1 MRTIEL
7 RQLRYFSV
15 LCKELHFGRAAE
27 LAFVTQPALSQQ
39 IAKLEEQI
47 GLQLF
52 GRDRRQVQLTAAG
65 RVFRDGVD
73 KIFAELELSLR
84 LARQAGDQTVFE
96 LSLGMVEYTALPFLP
111 ASMIRLQALYP
122 DVKIARHEMNAA
134 GQIEALLQ
142 RQIDVGFGVPVSS
155 LPSDGEILSEPILE
169 SHWTLLV
176 QDSHR
181 LASLGS
187 IRLDD
192 LAENGN
198 RVGRHLFYD
207 IKSRGYTGSR
217 SNLERLL
224 KVWRAVENIEP
235 DEPPPNIDV
244 SEPVRD
250 PDTGHMIS
258 SVVAA
263 ALCIKPRGLLT
274 DRQARKVNALKQG
287 SRAFAIMR
295 GLAMRFNG
303 ILRSGRSQA
312 LDEWIDD
319 AIDTELTA
327 IMRFASVL
335 RRDIDALKNAIEL
348 PWSNSQ
354 AEGQINRLK
363 MLKRAMYGRA
373 DPELMRARMLPLNHR
388 N

>member
-1 MRTIEL
+1 MRAIEL

-52 GRDRRQVQLTAAG
+52 VRDRRQVQLTAAG

-192 LAENGN
+192 LAA
-198 RVGRHLFYD
+198 
-207 IKSRGYTGSR
+207 
-217 SNLERLL
+217 ERLIVPAREINAPL
-224 KVWRAVENIEP
+224 YDSVISHCRAAGFI
-235 DEPPPNIDV
+235 PNFVYETMQAQVGITLV
-244 SEPVRD
+244 Q
-250 PDTGHMIS
+250 
-258 SVVAA
+258 
-263 ALCIKPRGLLT
+263 RGL
-274 DRQARKVNALKQG
+274 G
-287 SRAFAIMR
+287 
-295 GLAMRFNG
+295 AMLG
-303 ILRSGRSQA
+303 A
-312 LDEWIDD
+312 
-319 AIDTELTA
+319 AYV
-327 IMRFASVL
+327 FASVPVGL
-335 RRDIDALKNAIEL
+335 RTIPIEGLDALPVHSFRRVDESRGLVLDFIEL
-348 PWSNSQ
+348 AQ
-354 AEGQINRLK
+354 E
-363 MLKRAMYGRA
+363 
-373 DPELMRARMLPLNHR
+373 EARRSGMPPLEPAAGK
-388 N
+388 